1 MRVVEIRERF
11 GLENLAV
18 LDRPQQE
25 PEPGQVRLRMG
36 AASLNARDLMMVRGQ
51 YNARQPLPLIPG
63 SDGAGEVIALGRGV
77 ERVKIGDRVAPIFA
91 QGWISGRP
99 SREKIRAT
107 LGGPLD
113 GTFTEEMLVDAEG
126 VVKVPDHLSDE
137 EAATLPTAAVTAWNA
152 LVGLGTLSP
161 GQTVL
166 IQGTGGVSIFA
177 LQFARM
183 LGAKVIIT
191 SSSDEKLEKACALG
205 AAEAI
210 NYESSPDW
218 GKRARELS
226 GNDGVDLV
234 VEVGGAGT
242 LEQSLTAVRPGGQI
256 SLIGVLSG
264 AESKLSVIP
273 MFMKQVRLQGILVG
287 SRETFCD
294 MNRAIT
300 AHQLRPAVSKMF
312 ALADARDAL
321 EHLDRGLHF
330 GKICLRIP

>member
-1 MRVVEIRERF
+1 VRVVEIREQF
-11 GLENLAV
+11 GLENLA
-18 LDRPQQE
+18 LRERPQQE

-36 AASLNARDLMMVRGQ
+36 AASLNARDLMMLRGQ
-51 YNARQPLPLIPG
+51 YNPRQPLPLVPG
-63 SDGAGEVIALGRGV
+63 SDGVGEVVALGRGV
-77 ERVKIGDRVAPIFA
+77 ERIKIGDRVAPIFA

-99 SREKIRAT
+99 DREKIRST

-113 GTFTEEMLVDAEG
+113 GTFAEEMLVGAES

-152 LVGLGTLSP
+152 LVGLGTLGP

-177 LQFARM
+177 LQFARL
-183 LGAKVIIT
+183 LGARVILT
-191 SSSDEKLEKACALG
+191 SSSDEKLERARALG
-205 AAEAI
+205 AAETI
-210 NYESSPDW
+210 NYVSFEDW
-218 GKRARELS
+218 GRRARELS
-226 GNDGVDLV
+226 GADGVDLV

-242 LEQSLTAVRPGGQI
+242 LEQSLAAVRPGGQI

-287 SRETFCD
+287 SRETFCE
-294 MNRAIT
+294 MNRAIA
-300 AHQLRPAVSKMF
+300 AHQLRPAVSKIF
-312 ALADARDAL
+312 AFDDVRDAL

-330 GKICLRIP
+330 GKICLRIH